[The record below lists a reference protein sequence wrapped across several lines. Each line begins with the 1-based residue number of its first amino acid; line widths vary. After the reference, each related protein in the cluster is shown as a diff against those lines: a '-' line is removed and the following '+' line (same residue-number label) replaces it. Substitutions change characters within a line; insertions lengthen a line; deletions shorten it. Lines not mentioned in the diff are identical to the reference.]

1 MIIGLASA
9 ADPVYRYRRRKSTYD
24 DAFSHFKSISGATEL
39 TLTFGLRTTY
49 RFAVRFTRRFLA
61 RARFRLRVAVPGR
74 SRHSSRGRSAI
85 VPATAETHVLARRTV
100 CTVPYAGTIH

>member
-1 MIIGLASA
+1 MTQVIIGLLASA

-39 TLTFGLRTTY
+39 TLTFWLRTTY
-49 RFAVRFTRRFLA
+49 RFAVRFTRSS
-61 RARFRLRVAVPGR
+61 RARLRVAVPGR
-74 SRHSSRGRSAI
+74 SRHASRCRSAI